1 MMLMELGAVNEH
13 KSRGNL
19 IFLSDVSTQIV
30 EGKWFFK

>member
-19 IFLSDVSTQIV
+19 IFLSDVTTV
-30 EGKWFFK
+30 EGK